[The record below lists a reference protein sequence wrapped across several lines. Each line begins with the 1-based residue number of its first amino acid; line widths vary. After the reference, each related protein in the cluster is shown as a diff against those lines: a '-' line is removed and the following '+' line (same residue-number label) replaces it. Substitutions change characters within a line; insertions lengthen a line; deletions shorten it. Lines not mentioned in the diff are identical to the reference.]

1 MYLGLLYRGVESES
15 WPIITGVESVS
26 WPIITGVESVSWP
39 IIPGEGSPIRVK
51 PFS

>member
-1 MYLGLLYRGVESES
+1 VESVS
-15 WPIITGVESVS
+15 WPIIPGEESVS

-39 IIPGEGSPIRVK
+39 IIPREGSPIRVK